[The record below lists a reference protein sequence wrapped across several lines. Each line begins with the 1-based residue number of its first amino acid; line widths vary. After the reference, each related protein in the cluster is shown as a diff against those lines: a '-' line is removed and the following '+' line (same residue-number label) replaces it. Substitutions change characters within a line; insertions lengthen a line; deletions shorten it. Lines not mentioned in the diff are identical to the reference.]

1 MTVSRVISQEKG
13 LYRLVSSQGE
23 KWEEVSGCKAKWVNQ
38 YDGGPHEA
46 NFLKLDCSK
55 IKKILGWKP
64 QWNIE
69 QTMGKLVEWYYQY
82 AKNENII
89 VSMEKDIKEILGRVI

>member
-38 YDGGPHEA
+38 YDCGPHEA

-82 AKNENII
+82 YKNENII
-89 VSMEKDIKEILGRVI
+89 VSMEKDIKEIFE